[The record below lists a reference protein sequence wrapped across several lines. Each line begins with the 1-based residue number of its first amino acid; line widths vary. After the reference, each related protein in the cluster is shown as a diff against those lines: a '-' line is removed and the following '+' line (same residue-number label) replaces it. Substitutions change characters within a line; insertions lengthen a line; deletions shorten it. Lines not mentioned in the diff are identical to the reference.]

1 MRALLA
7 FAGATLLSLGLA
19 ACGGDDRT
27 VIVPQQPAT
36 VVTPAQPAPST
47 TVITPGGATKV
58 CPAGTVC

>member
-7 FAGATLLSLGLA
+7 FAGVIVLTFGLA
-19 ACGGDDRT
+19 ACGDDDRT
-27 VIVPQQPAT
+27 VVVPQQPAT